1 MNDESF
7 HTVYDCSRFR
17 VIRWWCGAGGGGGPT
32 DNFRVS
38 SRSKVFC
45 NSTEFFTDEFN
56 FFQEGGGGHGPLDFF
71 VAFRSESF
79 IVFHIIHKTVVKN
92 MCRK

>member
-17 VIRWWCGAGGGGGPT
+17 VIRWWCGGGGGPT
-32 DNFRVS
+32 DNVRVS

-45 NSTEFFTDEFN
+45 NS
-56 FFQEGGGGHGPLDFF
+56 
-71 VAFRSESF
+71 S
-79 IVFHIIHKTVVKN
+79 
-92 MCRK
+92 

>member
-1 MNDESF
+1 M
-7 HTVYDCSRFR
+7 VR
-17 VIRWWCGAGGGGGPT
+17 GGGGPT

-79 IVFHIIHKTVVKN
+79 IAFSYHTQDCCKEYVQKFKS
-92 MCRK
+92 

>member
-1 MNDESF
+1 MMNHFILYMIVLVLESF
-7 HTVYDCSRFR
+7 VD
-17 VIRWWCGAGGGGGPT
+17 GAGGGGGPT
-32 DNFRVS
+32 DNFRMS

-56 FFQEGGGGHGPLDFF
+56 FFLEGGGGHGPLDFF